1 MITESLKV
9 FVTVIEQN
17 SFSRA
22 AEELFLS
29 QPSVSLHIRNLEN
42 EFGAK
47 LLHRSSR
54 RLSLTPAGEALFRHA
69 REILSHYD
77 QAKSEIDDLR
87 HVVTGAL
94 KIGASFTI
102 GEYVLPRFLAEVSE
116 NYPNV
121 EVSVTIANT
130 EEIAQLLHQNQL
142 DIGIVEGQVS
152 LPGIEEEPFM
162 HDDML
167 LIVPNGHPL
176 SKLSKVTPEDLQDQ
190 VWILR
195 ESGSGTRSFTDD
207 LLKSLGVKI
216 NRSFVFSSNEGV
228 KEAVING
235 LGITIVSRLVVHK
248 EIAAKVIKTVP
259 IKTKE
264 KLQFSRKL
272 SILHSQEPASSKA
285 VEEFL
290 EKLRLFEL

>member
-29 QPSVSLHIRNLEN
+29 QPSVSLHVRNLEN

-54 RLSLTPAGEALFRHA
+54 QLSLTPAGEALFRHA
-69 REILSHYD
+69 REILKHYD
-77 QAKSEIDDLR
+77 QAKSEINELH
-87 HVVTGAL
+87 HVVSGAL

-102 GEYVLPRFLAEVSE
+102 GEYILPRFLAEVSV

-121 EVSVTIANT
+121 DISVTIANT
-130 EEIAQLLHQNQL
+130 EEIAQLLHQNHL
-142 DIGIVEGQVS
+142 DIGIVEGSVTLS
-152 LPGIEEEPFM
+152 DIKTEPFM
-162 HDDML
+162 QDNML
-167 LIVPNGHPL
+167 LVVPNGHPL
-176 SKLSKVTPEDLQDQ
+176 SELSKVSARDLQDQ

-195 ESGSGTRSFTDD
+195 ESGSGTRSFSDD
-207 LLKSLGVKI
+207 LLKSLELRVK
-216 NRSFVFSSNEGV
+216 RSFVFSSNEGV

-235 LGITIVSRLVVHK
+235 LGIAIISRLVVRK
-248 EIAAKVIKTVP
+248 EIAADLIKTVP

-264 KLQFSRKL
+264 KLHFSRSL
-272 SILHSQEPASSKA
+272 SLLHHNEPASSKA

-290 EKLRLFEL
+290 EKLRSFEL

>member
-9 FVTVIEQN
+9 FVTVIEQK

-22 AEELFLS
+22 AEELYLS

-69 REILSHYD
+69 KEILNHYD
-77 QAKSEIDDLR
+77 QAKSEINDLR

-121 EVSVTIANT
+121 DVSVTIANT
-130 EEIAQLLHQNQL
+130 EEITQLLHKNHL

-152 LPGIEEEPFM
+152 LPGIEAEPFM
-162 HDDML
+162 SDDML
-167 LIVPNGHPL
+167 LIMPIGHPL
-176 SKLSKVTPEDLQDQ
+176 SKLSKVSAQELQNQ
-190 VWILR
+190 TWILR
-195 ESGSGTRSFTDD
+195 EFGSGTRSFSDD
-207 LLKSLGVKI
+207 LFKKLEIKI
-216 NRSFVFSSNEGV
+216 ERSFVFSSNEGV
-228 KEAVING
+228 KEAVIHG
-235 LGITIVSRLVVHK
+235 LGIAIVSRLVVHK
-248 EIAAKVIKTVP
+248 ELASKVIKTVP
-259 IKTKE
+259 IKNKE
-264 KLQFSRKL
+264 KLQFSRQL
-272 SILHSQEPASSKA
+272 SILRNKEPVSSKA

>member
-9 FVTVIEQN
+9 FVTVVDQN

-47 LLHRSSR
+47 LLNRSSR
-54 RLSLTPAGEALFRHA
+54 HLGLTPAGESLFRHA
-69 REILSHYD
+69 QKILAHYD

-102 GEYVLPRFLAEVSE
+102 GEYVLPRFLAEVSAD
-116 NYPNV
+116 YPNV
-121 EVSVTIANT
+121 DVSVTIANT
-130 EEIAQLLHQNQL
+130 EEIAQALHQNQL
-142 DIGIVEGQVS
+142 DIGIVEGQVTLS
-152 LPGIEEEPFM
+152 GIEVKPFM

-167 LIVPNGHPL
+167 LIVPSAHPL
-176 SKLSKVTPEDLQDQ
+176 GKLSKASAQDLQDQ
-190 VWILR
+190 VWVLR
-195 ESGSGTRSFTDD
+195 ESGSGTRSFSDN
-207 LLKSLGVKI
+207 LLKLLGVKI

-248 EIAAKVIKTVP
+248 EIATKELKAVP

-264 KLQFSRKL
+264 KIQLSRPL
-272 SILHSQEPASSKA
+272 SILHSKEPASSKA

-290 EKLRLFEL
+290 EKLRMFEL